1 MNERNLMTTIRG
13 ILLLTAV
20 YIALTANLQPSNIL
34 AGLLIA
40 TAVMF
45 LMHTSGRTSTWR
57 FSAAGIVALFR
68 YTLVLIYDLIVSGIQ
83 VARIVLTPDL
93 PIHQGDIAIPT
104 ACDTEVAQAL
114 SAHAITVTPGEMVV
128 EIGEDGAMYT
138 HVLDATQ
145 AEEDVLHAQEM
156 REEMLEKIA
165 L

>member
-1 MNERNLMTTIRG
+1 MNIIRST
-13 ILLLTAV
+13 LLLTAV

-34 AGLLIA
+34 VGFLISAGIMLLLRQAGL
-40 TAVMF
+40 
-45 LMHTSGRTSTWR
+45 RTSIKWR
-57 FSAAGIVALFR
+57 FSAAGIIALSR
-68 YTLVLIYDLIVSGIQ
+68 YIIVLVYDLMISGVQ
-83 VARIVLTPDL
+83 VARIVLTPNM
-93 PIHQGDIAIPT
+93 PIRQGDIAIPT
-104 ACDTEVAQAL
+104 NCDTEVSQAL
-114 SAHAITVTPGEMVV
+114 SAHAITVTPGEMVI